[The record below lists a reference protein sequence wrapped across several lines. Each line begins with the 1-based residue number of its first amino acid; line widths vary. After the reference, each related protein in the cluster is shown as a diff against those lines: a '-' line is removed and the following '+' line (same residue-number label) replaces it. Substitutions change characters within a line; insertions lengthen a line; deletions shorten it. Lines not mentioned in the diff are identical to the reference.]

1 MTSLPLIVSV
11 PDERLRASLGP
22 QPKGVEIIE
31 WDLASPAPLAEIDMV
46 VTPYV
51 GAVKRI
57 PALNGVRTRLVQSQS
72 LGFDGITELLP
83 VGTVYANAKSV
94 HETSTAELTLAL
106 VLASQ
111 RGIPEFVRA
120 AQLSHWAP
128 AWHPSLADRTVL
140 LVGYGGVGQAIE
152 RRLDAFEVD
161 LVRVA
166 NSARTDGR
174 GPIHSVNSLPELLP
188 LADVVIVI
196 VPLTAATTHLIDD
209 RFLEAMRDDA
219 LLVNVSRGPVADTSA
234 LLAHAQHGRLRF
246 ALDVT
251 DPEPLP
257 DGHPLFALPNVLI
270 TPHVAGASSA
280 MLPRIARLVN
290 EQIQRLVKGEDPLN
304 VVFRS

>member
-1 MTSLPLIVSV
+1 VTAPPLIVSV

-22 QPKGVEIIE
+22 QPEGVEIIE
-31 WDLASPAPLAEIDMV
+31 WDMASPAPLVEIDMV

-57 PALNGVRTRLVQSQS
+57 RALNGVRTRLVQSQS

-83 VGTVYANAKSV
+83 VGTVYANATSV

-111 RGIPEFVRA
+111 RGIPDFVRA

-140 LVGYGGVGQAIE
+140 LIGYGGVGQAIE
-152 RRLDAFEVD
+152 RRLDPFEVD

-166 NSARTDGR
+166 NSARIDGR
-174 GPIHSVNSLPELLP
+174 GPIHCVDSLPELLP
-188 LADVVIVI
+188 LADIVIVI
-196 VPLTAATTHLIDD
+196 VPLTAATTHLVDD
-209 RFLEAMRDDA
+209 RFLEAMKDGA

-234 LLAHAQHGRLRF
+234 LLAHAQRGRLRF

-280 MLPRIARLVN
+280 MVPRIARLVN
-290 EQIQRLVKGEDPLN
+290 EQIARLVKGDDPLN